1 MNTQD
6 NNFRIDLVKSS
17 DEFIKIYDKEDFSI
31 NATTKEQYLAFKEY
45 LKQYVEKYKYAPPH
59 IYVAYYMFKHRIGCD
74 FKNGELV
81 DNLALHAWLDSE
93 IICRCWKMLWYSKWP
108 WYYGGGEG
116 CMKYE
121 AIPNLKK
128 KVISIY
134 NKFAENNFEIID
146 NEVKLK

>member
-1 MNTQD
+1 MTIQE

-17 DEFIKIYDKEDFSI
+17 DNFCQTYSKEDFST
-31 NATTKEQYLAFKEY
+31 NTTTKEQYLAFKQYIKQAEY
-45 LKQYVEKYKYAPPH
+45 GHHHHV
-59 IYVAYYMFKHRIGCD
+59 YVAYYMFKHRIGCD
-74 FKNGELV
+74 FENGEFV
-81 DNLALHAWLDSE
+81 NSLALHSWLDSE
-93 IICRCWKMLWYSKWP
+93 IICKCWKMLWYGKDA
-108 WYYGGGEG
+108 YAYGGGEG

-121 AIPNLKK
+121 AIPNFKK